1 MSAVM
6 TIDHMSQLVD
16 ALDRQDFPALL
27 LERLETLV
35 PFDLYAVFFYDGEA
49 APACLHSNFPPGAP
63 ERSLHR
69 YSGGTFRYHPFFQHH
84 LRGIESGVHFLPEL
98 CRSTFLRRPERDCDS
113 IRLSR
118 DEEIGYLTRDFPA
131 TLKELDLSV
140 RLAGARTLQVGLYRH
155 GGARFTRDEAARLDG
170 VFPLVQSLF
179 RRHLASWLAERECA
193 SRDGLRLAGM
203 RGLRE
208 RLSPREAEIVGLILK
223 GYCSKEIA
231 QKLKIGIETVKTHR
245 KNAYA
250 RLDVSS
256 APELASRFLDTL
268 AAAACLSPPCAAR
281 PACGLPAPARSDSP

>member
-35 PFDLYAVFFYDGEA
+35 PFDLYAVFFYDGES
-49 APACLHSNFPPGAP
+49 APACLHSNFPSGAP

-98 CRSTFLRRPERDCDS
+98 CRSPFLHRPERDCDS

-140 RLAGARTLQVGLYRH
+140 RLAGSRTLQVGLYRQ
-155 GGARFTRDEAARLDG
+155 GGARFTRHEAARLNS
-170 VFPLVQSLF
+170 VFPLVQSLL

-203 RGLRE
+203 RGLRKGC
-208 RLSPREAEIVGLILK
+208 RRARPR
-223 GYCSKEIA
+223 
-231 QKLKIGIETVKTHR
+231 
-245 KNAYA
+245 
-250 RLDVSS
+250 SS
-256 APELASRFLDTL
+256 A
-268 AAAACLSPPCAAR
+268 
-281 PACGLPAPARSDSP
+281 